1 MSDSAT
7 VFVVDDDP
15 ALRESLEL
23 LARSAGLPAKSYPT
37 AAEFLRA
44 YDANQAGCVLADIR
58 MPGMSGLELQ
68 EVLAEKGMPIPV
80 IILTGH
86 ADVSA
91 AVRAMKHGAVD
102 FVEKP
107 FEPDALVAAIEQAI
121 GKDRAAR
128 ATARR
133 DSEVAGRIASLTPR
147 EREVMDMV
155 TAGKANKVI
164 AFELSIS
171 ERTVELHRSR
181 IMKKMGVHSAAELV
195 RLVLP
200 REGLPVSD
208 EEG

>member
-107 FEPDALVAAIEQAI
+107 FEPDALVAAIEQAN